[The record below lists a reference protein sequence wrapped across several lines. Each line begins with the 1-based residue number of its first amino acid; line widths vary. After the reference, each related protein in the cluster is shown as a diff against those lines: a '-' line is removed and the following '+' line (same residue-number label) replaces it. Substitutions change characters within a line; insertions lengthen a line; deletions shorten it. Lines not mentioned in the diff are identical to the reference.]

1 MGPEALAQVL
11 RPLQNLFRAQDHPS
25 LLVGLEI
32 TDDAAVYKV
41 TDEIAVIQT
50 LDFFTPVV
58 DDPYDFG
65 AIAAANAMSDVYAMG
80 GQVTLALNICGF
92 PSDLPPDIA
101 GEILRGGAEKV
112 LEAGGVL
119 AGGHTIDDT
128 EPKYGLAVM
137 GVVHPDRILTK
148 GGVQPGDILALT
160 KPLGVGII
168 TTAAKGDAADPAHVA
183 AAVESMK
190 KLNRQAASLIQ
201 QAGAH
206 ACTDIT
212 GFALLGHACEMAE
225 KSGVRICF
233 TVDRIPFLEGA
244 TRYAG
249 EWLFPGGTCRNQQC
263 YERHV
268 RFAPGVPEEMRQLL
282 FTPETSGGLLVA
294 IPPDRVELT
303 KTLFAESNH
312 PFWIIGEATE
322 GHGLEIRILSHKDL

>member
-11 RPLQNLFRAQDHPS
+11 RPLQNLFRAQDYPS

-41 TDEIAVIQT
+41 TDEVAVIQT

-58 DDPYDFG
+58 DDAYDFG

-92 PSDLPPDIA
+92 PSSLPVEIISQ
-101 GEILRGGAEKV
+101 ILRGGAEKV

-119 AGGHTIDDT
+119 AGGHTIDDK
-128 EPKYGLAVM
+128 EPTYGLAVM
-137 GVVHPDRILTK
+137 GLVHPDRILTK
-148 GGVQPGDILALT
+148 SGAQPGDTLALT

-168 TTAAKGDAADPAHVA
+168 TTAAKGDAADPAHIA

-201 QAGAH
+201 QAGVH

-212 GFALLGHACEMAE
+212 GFALLGHAYEMAE
-225 KSGVRICF
+225 KSNVQIRF
-233 TVDRIPFLEGA
+233 NMNSIPFLEGA
-244 TRYAG
+244 TRYAD
-249 EWLFPGGTCRNQQC
+249 EWLFPGGACRNQQC
-263 YERHV
+263 YEHHV
-268 RFAPGVPEEMRQLL
+268 KFAPEVPEEMRQLL

-294 IPPDRVELT
+294 IPPDKVELT
-303 KTLFAESNH
+303 KKFFAESSH
-312 PFWIIGEATE
+312 PFWIVGEATE
-322 GHGLEIRILSHKDL
+322 GNGLQILLS